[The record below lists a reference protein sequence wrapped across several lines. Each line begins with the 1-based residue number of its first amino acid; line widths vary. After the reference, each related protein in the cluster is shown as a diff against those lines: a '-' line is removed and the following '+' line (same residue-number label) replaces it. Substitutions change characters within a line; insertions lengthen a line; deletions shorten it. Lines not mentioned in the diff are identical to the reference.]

1 MSESPEFAEACRKND
16 IVFIG
21 PTVDAM
27 NIMGDKISAKK
38 AAEESKVPI
47 IDGSDFIIHDA
58 DTASKI
64 ADEIG
69 YPVMLKASNG
79 GGGRGMR
86 IVKSPEEMEEAF
98 EKSRNESKRVF
109 GESKLLLRSI

>member
-1 MSESPEFAEACRKND
+1 MDAYLDIPTIIRIAKEKKVDAIHPGYGFLSESPEFAEACRKND

-47 IDGSDFIIHDA
+47 IDGSDFIIQDA
-58 DTASKI
+58 DTASKVATRLVI
-64 ADEIG
+64 Q
-69 YPVMLKASNG
+69 SC
-79 GGGRGMR
+79 
-86 IVKSPEEMEEAF
+86 
-98 EKSRNESKRVF
+98 
-109 GESKLLLRSI
+109 

>member
-1 MSESPEFAEACRKND
+1 MCIRDREKKVDAIHPGYGFLSESPEFAEACRKND

-58 DTASKI
+58 DTANKV
-64 ADEIG
+64 ADCLL
-69 YPVMLKASNG
+69 YT
-79 GGGRGMR
+79 
-86 IVKSPEEMEEAF
+86 
-98 EKSRNESKRVF
+98 SRCV
-109 GESKLLLRSI
+109 